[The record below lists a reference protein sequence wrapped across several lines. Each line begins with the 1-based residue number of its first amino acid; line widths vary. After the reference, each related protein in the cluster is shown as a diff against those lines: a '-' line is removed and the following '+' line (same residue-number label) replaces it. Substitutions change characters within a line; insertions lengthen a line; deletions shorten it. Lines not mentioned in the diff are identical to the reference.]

1 MIAAAGGIFP
11 PAAGSAMLCA
21 KFGRPSG
28 DIAATIACALPIARV
43 RGKRLGAKLEKDIL
57 GPVPARRAHSG
68 GQNM

>member
-1 MIAAAGGIFP
+1 
-11 PAAGSAMLCA
+11 MLCA